1 MRVNNLWLA
10 KRPQRSLVVAINDR
24 YSYSIGFLPTSAKIA
39 AGKQQYFKHSICSQ
53 VTCLFVISNDL
64 LPQNISLLLSSPFLS
79 FSFTFPSGACKC
91 QLLFVTG
98 NHLHLTFAILNVS
111 TSDSLQRNSVS
122 NTPSMANEQRTSQIT
137 NTEDQSTSEQSRLID
152 QQEKLTKQERGREA
166 RKLMEAKYAKIAEV
180 STIKLK
186 SENR

>member
-1 MRVNNLWLA
+1 
-10 KRPQRSLVVAINDR
+10 
-24 YSYSIGFLPTSAKIA
+24 
-39 AGKQQYFKHSICSQ
+39 
-53 VTCLFVISNDL
+53 
-64 LPQNISLLLSSPFLS
+64 
-79 FSFTFPSGACKC
+79 
-91 QLLFVTG
+91 
-98 NHLHLTFAILNVS
+98 
-111 TSDSLQRNSVS
+111 
-122 NTPSMANEQRTSQIT
+122 MANEQRTSQIT